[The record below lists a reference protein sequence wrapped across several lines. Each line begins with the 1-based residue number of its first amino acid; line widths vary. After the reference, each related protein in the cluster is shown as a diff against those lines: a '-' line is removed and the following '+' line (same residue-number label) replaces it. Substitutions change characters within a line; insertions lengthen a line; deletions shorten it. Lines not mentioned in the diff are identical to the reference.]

1 MHPAPDA
8 AGDVEPEPEGE
19 RPAWQQ
25 LAIEDRLSQLQ
36 ASLLSERKEL
46 QRAFREHDEI
56 LAEFEAEQQ
65 WIGRFTKRS
74 GDDPAAA
81 AGASELVV
89 LKVGSSSI
97 TTRRSTLTLCPE
109 SVLAQRFGGAAAAA
123 GADDASDSDSDSDEE
138 GLAIDG
144 DPSALRLLIGQLRLR
159 AIAEPGEPIPPISP
173 TAIPDSKRK
182 AFDSTLAM
190 YFPGETS
197 AFVLGEAPAPPV
209 PVVLVPLVPPVPP
222 CDTAILSAEQLGHV
236 LGWLERPEPPRLELI
251 YRASRDGWADTDF
264 HRMCAGKPSTVS
276 VIRSV
281 GGYIFGGYLQ
291 PAWKPRAQGGLAT
304 ETEGIA
310 PASAFVF
317 ALHTHSGLGP
327 TKIPYTGQRYAAAN
341 RDGCCMIFGSGCHIL
356 VSSNANANESSYTDF
371 GGDAYARPAGQ
382 GATTFMT
389 GAKYFRA
396 AEVEVFQVG
405 Q

>member
-1 MHPAPDA
+1 M
-8 AGDVEPEPEGE
+8 
-19 RPAWQQ
+19 
-25 LAIEDRLSQLQ
+25 
-36 ASLLSERKEL
+36 
-46 QRAFREHDEI
+46 
-56 LAEFEAEQQ
+56 
-65 WIGRFTKRS
+65 
-74 GDDPAAA
+74 
-81 AGASELVV
+81 
-89 LKVGSSSI
+89 LKVGSASI

-144 DPSALRLLIGQLRLR
+144 DPLALRVLIGQLRLR

-197 AFVLGEAPAPPV
+197 AFVLGEAQAPPV
-209 PVVLVPLVPPVPP
+209 PVALVALVPPVPP

-291 PAWKPRAQGGLAT
+291 PAWKPRAQGDLAQ
-304 ETEGIA
+304 ETTGIA

-327 TKIPYTGQRYAAAN
+327 TKIPYTGQAYAAAN
-341 RDGCCMIFGSGCHIL
+341 GNGYCMVFGNGSHIA
-356 VSSNANANESSYTDF
+356 VRSNANANEKSGTNFTSS
-371 GGDAYARPAGQ
+371 AYACPAGQ
-382 GATTFMT
+382 DAKTFLT
-389 GAKYFRA
+389 GAQKFRA

>member
-1 MHPAPDA
+1 M
-8 AGDVEPEPEGE
+8 
-19 RPAWQQ
+19 
-25 LAIEDRLSQLQ
+25 
-36 ASLLSERKEL
+36 
-46 QRAFREHDEI
+46 
-56 LAEFEAEQQ
+56 
-65 WIGRFTKRS
+65 
-74 GDDPAAA
+74 
-81 AGASELVV
+81 
-89 LKVGSSSI
+89 
-97 TTRRSTLTLCPE
+97 
-109 SVLAQRFGGAAAAA
+109 
-123 GADDASDSDSDSDEE
+123 
-138 GLAIDG
+138 
-144 DPSALRLLIGQLRLR
+144 
-159 AIAEPGEPIPPISP
+159 
-173 TAIPDSKRK
+173 
-182 AFDSTLAM
+182 
-190 YFPGETS
+190 
-197 AFVLGEAPAPPV
+197 

-291 PAWKPRAQGGLAT
+291 PAWKPRAQGKLYE
-304 ETEGIA
+304 ETSGIA

-327 TKIPYTGQRYAAAN
+327 TKIPYTGQSGAAHNAN
-341 RDGCCMIFGSGCHIL
+341 GWCMVFGNAFHIK
-356 VSSNANANESSYTDF
+356 VSSNANANKNSYTDF
-371 GGDAYARPAGQ
+371 NGNAYACPAGQ
-382 GATTFMT
+382 DATTFMT